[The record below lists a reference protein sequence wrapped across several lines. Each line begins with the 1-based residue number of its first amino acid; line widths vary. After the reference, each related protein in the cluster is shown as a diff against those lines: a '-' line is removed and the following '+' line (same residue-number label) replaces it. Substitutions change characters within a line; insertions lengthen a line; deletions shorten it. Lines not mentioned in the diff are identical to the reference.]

1 MVQDHWPVGS
11 EPQFVTTLSYSWTRR
26 GMEGTQP
33 SAAGGDGAATVMHRM
48 IPVRGVLQEARVS
61 QENATPIYID
71 SSSTTF
77 VATNRAAP
85 KKSTW
90 VRRKSEELNECHE
103 LGESI
108 PIKID
113 ECDNF
118 ADPQT
123 KYLTTK
129 VWMRH
134 LHYTHNMPGEPPPVH
149 IKIKKKAVAFDEPKT
164 I

>member
-1 MVQDHWPVGS
+1 M
-11 EPQFVTTLSYSWTRR
+11 L
-26 GMEGTQP
+26 
-33 SAAGGDGAATVMHRM
+33 AGGAIDTISCRQHLVSSDMHKMEITAAATVMPRM
-48 IPVRGVLQEARVS
+48 IPVRGVLQEARVT
-61 QENATPIYID
+61 QEVATPVYID

-103 LGESI
+103 LGESN

-129 VWMRH
+129 VWQRRRVDGRIVCWYERVCRCVCAWCSS
-134 LHYTHNMPGEPPPVH
+134 LDVKLEL
-149 IKIKKKAVAFDEPKT
+149 
-164 I
+164 

>member
-1 MVQDHWPVGS
+1 
-11 EPQFVTTLSYSWTRR
+11 
-26 GMEGTQP
+26 
-33 SAAGGDGAATVMHRM
+33 MHRM
-48 IPVRGVLQEARVS
+48 TPVRGVLQEARVP
-61 QENATPIYID
+61 QELGTPIYID

-103 LGESI
+103 LGESV

-129 VWMRH
+129 VWLRR
-134 LHYTHNMPGEPPPVH
+134 LHYTHNISGEPPPVAV
-149 IKIKKKAVAFDEPKT
+149 KNKKKVVTVDEVQKE
-164 I
+164 

>member
-1 MVQDHWPVGS
+1 MRRLGQRQPLPLLLACARGS
-11 EPQFVTTLSYSWTRR
+11 AC
-26 GMEGTQP
+26 
-33 SAAGGDGAATVMHRM
+33 SATGRCGG
-48 IPVRGVLQEARVS
+48 
-61 QENATPIYID
+61 
-71 SSSTTF
+71 
-77 VATNRAAP
+77 AP

-103 LGESI
+103 LGESN

-129 VWMRH
+129 VWLRH

-149 IKIKKKAVAFDEPKT
+149 TKIKKKVVT
-164 I
+164 INEAESK

>member
-1 MVQDHWPVGS
+1 M
-11 EPQFVTTLSYSWTRR
+11 
-26 GMEGTQP
+26 
-33 SAAGGDGAATVMHRM
+33 
-48 IPVRGVLQEARVS
+48 
-61 QENATPIYID
+61 
-71 SSSTTF
+71 
-77 VATNRAAP
+77 
-85 KKSTW
+85 
-90 VRRKSEELNECHE
+90 RRKSEELNECHE

-149 IKIKKKAVAFDEPKT
+149 IKIKKKAVAFDEPKA

>member
-1 MVQDHWPVGS
+1 
-11 EPQFVTTLSYSWTRR
+11 
-26 GMEGTQP
+26 
-33 SAAGGDGAATVMHRM
+33 MHRM
-48 IPVRGVLQEARVS
+48 IPIRGVLQEARVT
-61 QENATPIYID
+61 QEVATPVYID

-103 LGESI
+103 LGESN

-123 KYLTTK
+123 KYLTT
-129 VWMRH
+129 VRCGCGTCTTRTTSQVSRH
-134 LHYTHNMPGEPPPVH
+134 QWPPRSRRRPS
-149 IKIKKKAVAFDEPKT
+149 
-164 I
+164 

>member
-1 MVQDHWPVGS
+1 MHK
-11 EPQFVTTLSYSWTRR
+11 
-26 GMEGTQP
+26 MEIT
-33 SAAGGDGAATVMHRM
+33 AAATVMHRM
-48 IPVRGVLQEARVS
+48 IPVRGVLQEARVT
-61 QENATPIYID
+61 QEIATPIYID

-103 LGESI
+103 LGESN

-129 VWMRH
+129 VWLRH
-134 LHYTHNMPGEPPPVH
+134 LHYTHNIPGEPPPVH
-149 IKIKKKAVAFDEPKT
+149 TKTKKKVVTLDQAKT
-164 I
+164 D

>member
-1 MVQDHWPVGS
+1 MHK
-11 EPQFVTTLSYSWTRR
+11 
-26 GMEGTQP
+26 MEIT
-33 SAAGGDGAATVMHRM
+33 AAATVMHRM
-48 IPVRGVLQEARVS
+48 IPVRGVLQEARVP
-61 QENATPIYID
+61 QELGTPIYID

-103 LGESI
+103 LGESM

-123 KYLTTK
+123 KYLVAQ
-129 VWMRH
+129 VWARH
-134 LHYTHNMPGEPPPVH
+134 LHSR
-149 IKIKKKAVAFDEPKT
+149 T
-164 I
+164 ISMGSHRPFL

>member
-1 MVQDHWPVGS
+1 M
-11 EPQFVTTLSYSWTRR
+11 
-26 GMEGTQP
+26 TQE
-33 SAAGGDGAATVMHRM
+33 
-48 IPVRGVLQEARVS
+48 I
-61 QENATPIYID
+61 ATPIYID

-103 LGESI
+103 LGESN

-129 VWMRH
+129 VWLRH
-134 LHYTHNMPGEPPPVH
+134 LHYTHNIPGEPPPVH
-149 IKIKKKAVAFDEPKT
+149 TKIKKKVVTLDQPKT
-164 I
+164 D

>member
-1 MVQDHWPVGS
+1 M
-11 EPQFVTTLSYSWTRR
+11 
-26 GMEGTQP
+26 TQE
-33 SAAGGDGAATVMHRM
+33 
-48 IPVRGVLQEARVS
+48 I
-61 QENATPIYID
+61 ATPIYID

-103 LGESI
+103 LGESV

-129 VWMRH
+129 VWLRPRESH
-134 LHYTHNMPGEPPPVH
+134 PRGPAAPQ
-149 IKIKKKAVAFDEPKT
+149 
-164 I
+164 

>member
-1 MVQDHWPVGS
+1 MMVIDTISGRQHLAASDMHK
-11 EPQFVTTLSYSWTRR
+11 
-26 GMEGTQP
+26 MEIT
-33 SAAGGDGAATVMHRM
+33 AAATVMHRM
-48 IPVRGVLQEARVS
+48 IPVRGVLQEARVP
-61 QENATPIYID
+61 QELGTPIYID
-71 SSSTTF
+71 C
-77 VATNRAAP
+77 AAP

-103 LGESI
+103 LGRSE

-129 VWMRH
+129 VWLRH
-134 LHYTHNMPGEPPPVH
+134 LHYTHNISGEPPPVAA
-149 IKIKKKAVAFDEPKT
+149 KNKKMAAVLTTETPWGETLD
-164 I
+164 